1 MYVII
6 ISNEIIISII
16 ILVHVIHM
24 KGEGGRYMPPAVRN
38 GVNVSEIN
46 FFLLA
51 YDLKSTE
58 ILFV

>member
-1 MYVII
+1 MYIII

-24 KGEGGRYMPPAVRN
+24 KGGRYMPPAVRN
-38 GVNVSEIN
+38 GVNVSEII